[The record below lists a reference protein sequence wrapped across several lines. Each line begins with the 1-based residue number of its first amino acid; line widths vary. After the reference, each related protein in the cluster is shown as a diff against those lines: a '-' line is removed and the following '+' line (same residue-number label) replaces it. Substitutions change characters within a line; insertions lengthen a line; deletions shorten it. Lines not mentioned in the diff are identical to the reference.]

1 MLIREYRVT
10 MPMTVEEYQVAQLY
24 AVAEASKA
32 ETGGGEGVEVLK
44 NEPYDENHEK
54 YIPLMG
60 GRFSKGQYTHKIYH
74 LASKVPGWIKMV
86 APTGSLEIHEEAWNA
101 YPYCRTVLSNP
112 GYMKDNF
119 YIIIET
125 YHKEG
130 RGDEDNVHE
139 LEGKK
144 LKERTVV
151 NIDIANDA
159 VDANDYKKDEDPK
172 TYKSE
177 KTGRGPLDGDWK
189 KSVDPVMT
197 AYKLVTVQF
206 KWWGLQ
212 TKVENFIHTTQKRLF
227 TNFHRQLFCW
237 TDKWHGMTMDDI
249 RALEEETKRKL
260 DEERAKGEIRG
271 TAALEK

>member
-1 MLIREYRVT
+1 MKQMKRV
-10 MPMTVEEYQVAQLY
+10 VIKLY
-24 AVAEASKA
+24 
-32 ETGGGEGVEVLK
+32 LK
-44 NEPYDENHEK
+44 STQSTCMQSTS
-54 YIPLMG
+54 I
-60 GRFSKGQYTHKIYH
+60 FSLQ
-74 LASKVPGWIKMV
+74 
-86 APTGSLEIHEEAWNA
+86 
-101 YPYCRTVLSNP
+101 
-112 GYMKDNF
+112 DNF

-189 KSVDPVMT
+189 ARDSR
-197 AYKLVTVQF
+197 
-206 KWWGLQ
+206 
-212 TKVENFIHTTQKRLF
+212 I
-227 TNFHRQLFCW
+227 
-237 TDKWHGMTMDDI
+237 
-249 RALEEETKRKL
+249 
-260 DEERAKGEIRG
+260 
-271 TAALEK
+271 

>member
-1 MLIREYRVT
+1 
-10 MPMTVEEYQVAQLY
+10 
-24 AVAEASKA
+24 
-32 ETGGGEGVEVLK
+32 
-44 NEPYDENHEK
+44 
-54 YIPLMG
+54 
-60 GRFSKGQYTHKIYH
+60 
-74 LASKVPGWIKMV
+74 MV

-112 GYMKDNF
+112 GYMKENF
-119 YIIIET
+119 YIIVET

-130 RGDEDNVHE
+130 RGEEDNVHD
-139 LEGKK
+139 LDAKK
-144 LKERTVV
+144 LKKRTVV
-151 NIDIANDA
+151 NIDIANDQ

-172 TYKSE
+172 TFKSE
-177 KTGRGPLDGDWK
+177 KTGRGPLAGDWK

-260 DEERAKGEIRG
+260 DEDREKGDIKG
-271 TAALEK
+271 TSALEK